1 MKALYL
7 AYGSNLHPMRLQQRV
22 SSATLQQPLRLGG
35 YRLEFNKRGKD
46 GSGKCNIRFTGQRA
60 DGVFGALYS
69 LDPHEIQVLDHF
81 EGAGYE
87 RQQLALE
94 LRGGRSPVFAY
105 VAPDRHCDNRLL
117 PFDWYRQLVFWGAR
131 FHGFP
136 AAYLD
141 LVQRVKV
148 VEDDDV
154 ERRALNGG
162 LVARIKAQVAR
173 CESSTLKGL

>member
-1 MKALYL
+1 MNALYL

-22 SSATLQQPLRLGG
+22 SSATLRARLRLGG

-46 GSGKCNIRFTGQRA
+46 GSGKCNIRFTGRLA
-60 DGVFGALYS
+60 DAVFGAVYT
-69 LDPHEIQVLDHF
+69 LDPREIHVLDRF

-87 RQQLALE
+87 RQQLAVE
-94 LRGGRSPVFAY
+94 VRGGRSPVFAY
-105 VAPDRHCDNRLL
+105 VAPDHHCDDGLL

-141 LVQRVKV
+141 LVQGVPV

-154 ERRALNGG
+154 ERRELNGG
-162 LVARIKAQVAR
+162 LVARIKAQVVR
-173 CESSTLKGL
+173 CESSTLKGR